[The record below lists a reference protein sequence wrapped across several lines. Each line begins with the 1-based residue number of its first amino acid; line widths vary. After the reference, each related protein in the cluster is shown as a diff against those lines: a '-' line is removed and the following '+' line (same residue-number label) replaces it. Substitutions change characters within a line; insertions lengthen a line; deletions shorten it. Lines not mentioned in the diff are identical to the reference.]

1 MSKNFELE
9 KKISNLVNEFN
20 SKNYVYVIKESKK
33 IISKN
38 NQIPL
43 IYNLLGASY
52 SLIDKHVEAIESYL
66 KASKLDAI
74 NEEIHRNLG
83 KSYSKLNKISDAY
96 NEFQN
101 ALRIRSNN
109 PDAFLGLG
117 LLKLKENKFD
127 ESIKEFKKVIRL
139 NKNFYQAYYNIA
151 LAQNFLGNYL
161 EAINNYLAAIK
172 INNTYFQAYNNLG
185 SILIKINQT
194 DDAINILKKA
204 IEIKPDYLEA
214 LTNIG
219 VAYLIKKKYLEALKF
234 FNKAITIN
242 SSDVKAITQ
251 KIFLMRK
258 ICDWSEDN
266 LLEDNLKLIS
276 NSNIDVTPWQ
286 LFSLD
291 DDPKEELSRAKKYG
305 KQFGFSDFKYSYNN
319 SKIKIAYFTPD
330 FFEHAGMMNME
341 GIFKYHN
348 KEKFE
353 IYGFDYGYSNNDETH
368 HRIKK
373 YFDKFFYVNN
383 FNDEQISQLVKDN
396 QIDIVIHRNGYS
408 QNSRNNWFAKKLAPI
423 QISFLGFPG
432 TMGVDYI
439 DYIVADKTVIPE
451 ENIKYFSEKIIFLP
465 DTYYP
470 TYNERKISSKKYNRK
485 DLGIDQSAFVFG
497 SFNNSYKISSVEFK
511 VWMNILDNVK
521 NSILLL
527 LVDEE
532 ITKQN
537 LLKEI
542 NKFKIQPKRVKFLNF
557 TNIEDHLSRH
567 SLVDLYLDTFN
578 CNGHTSAV
586 DALYSG
592 IPVITK
598 IGKSFSSRVCASIL
612 NACDMSELV
621 TKDISEYYKLAIKI
635 SENKSKFEDIKYKLN
650 NNLIEKPLF
659 NTRKYVDNL
668 EKAYS
673 LAFANKNI
681 HKKIKNIIV

>member
-1 MSKNFELE
+1 MTNKSELE
-9 KKISNLVNEFN
+9 KKILNLVYEFN
-20 SKNYVYVIKESKK
+20 SKNYEYVIKESKK
-33 IISKN
+33 IISEN

-43 IYNLLGASY
+43 IHNILGASY
-52 SLIDKHVEAIESYL
+52 SLINKHSEAIVFYL
-66 KASKLDAI
+66 NASKLDSN
-74 NEEIHRNLG
+74 NEEILRNLG
-83 KSYSKLNKISDAY
+83 KSYSQLNQDTNAY
-96 NEFQN
+96 NAFKN
-101 ALRIRSNN
+101 AIRIRSNN

-117 LLKLKENKFD
+117 LLKLKKNKFN
-127 ESIKEFKKVIRL
+127 ESIEEFNKVIKF
-139 NKNFYQAYYNIA
+139 NEKFYQAYYNIA
-151 LAQNFLGNYL
+151 LAQNLLGNYF
-161 EAINNYLAAIK
+161 EAINNYLRAIE
-172 INNTYFQAYNNLG
+172 INNQYFQAYNNLG
-185 SILIKINQT
+185 SILIKINKI
-194 DDAINILKKA
+194 DEAIKILKKA
-204 IEIKPDYLEA
+204 ITIKPDYLEA

-219 VAYLIKKKYLEALKF
+219 VAYLIKKKYLDALEF
-234 FNKAITIN
+234 FNQAIKIN
-242 SSDVKAITQ
+242 PNYVKAITQ
-251 KIFLMRK
+251 KLFLMRK
-258 ICDWSEDN
+258 VCDWSEDN
-266 LLEDNLKLIS
+266 LLEGNLKLI
-276 NSNIDVTPWQ
+276 NESNIDVTPWQ

-291 DDPKEELSRAKKYG
+291 DDPKEELSRAVKYG
-305 KQFGFSDFKYSYNN
+305 KQFGFRDFKYSYNN

-353 IYGFDYGYSNNDETH
+353 IYGFDYGYSNNDDTH

-470 TYNERKISSKKYNRK
+470 TYNERKISTKKYNRK
-485 DLGIDQSAFVFG
+485 DLGIDQSSFVFG

-511 VWMNILDNVK
+511 IWMNILVNVK

-542 NKFKIQPKRVKFLNF
+542 NKFKIQSNRVKFLKF

-612 NACDMSELV
+612 NACDMYELV
-621 TKDISEYYKLAIKI
+621 TEDISEYYKLAIKI
-635 SENKSKFEDIKYKLN
+635 SENKSKFNNIKYKLN
-650 NNLIEKPLF
+650 NNLKDKPLF
-659 NTRKYVDNL
+659 NTKKYVDNL

-673 LAFANKNI
+673 LAFANKNNNN
-681 HKKIKNIIV
+681 KITNIVV

>member
-1 MSKNFELE
+1 MTNKSKLE
-9 KKISNLVNEFN
+9 KKILNLVNEFN
-20 SKNYVYVIKESKK
+20 SKNYECVIKESKK
-33 IISKN
+33 IILEN

-43 IYNLLGASY
+43 IHNILGASY
-52 SLIDKHVEAIESYL
+52 SLINKHNEAIEFYL
-66 KASKLDAI
+66 NAAKLDSN
-74 NEEIHRNLG
+74 NEEILRNLG
-83 KSYSKLNKISDAY
+83 KSYSQLNQDTNAY
-96 NEFQN
+96 NAFNN
-101 ALRIRSNN
+101 AIRIRSNN

-117 LLKLKENKFD
+117 LLKLKKNKFN
-127 ESIKEFKKVIRL
+127 ESIKEFNKVIKL
-139 NKNFYQAYYNIA
+139 NENFYQAYYNIA
-151 LAQNFLGNYL
+151 LAQNLLGNYF
-161 EAINNYLAAIK
+161 EAINNYLRAIE
-172 INNTYFQAYNNLG
+172 INNQYFQAYNNLG
-185 SILIKINQT
+185 SILIKINKI
-194 DDAINILKKA
+194 DEAIKILKKA
-204 IEIKPDYLEA
+204 ITIKPDYLEA

-219 VAYLIKKKYLEALKF
+219 VAYLNKKKYLDALKF
-234 FNKAITIN
+234 FNEAIKIN
-242 SSDVKAITQ
+242 PNYVKAITQ
-251 KIFLMRK
+251 KLFLMRK
-258 ICDWSEDN
+258 VCDWSEDK
-266 LLEDNLKLIS
+266 LLEGNLKLI
-276 NSNIDVTPWQ
+276 NDSNIDVTPWQ

-291 DDPKEELSRAKKYG
+291 DDPKEELSRAIKYG
-305 KQFGFSDFKYSYNN
+305 KQFGFRDFKYSYNN

-353 IYGFDYGYSNNDETH
+353 IYGFDYGYSNNDDTH

-470 TYNERKISSKKYNRK
+470 TYNERKISTTKYNRK
-485 DLGIDQSAFVFG
+485 DLGIDQSSFVFG

-511 VWMNILDNVK
+511 IWMNILGNVE

-567 SLVDLYLDTFN
+567 SLLDLYLDTFN
-578 CNGHTSAV
+578 YNGHTSAV

-598 IGKSFSSRVCASIL
+598 IGKSFSSRVCSSIL

-621 TKDISEYYKLAIKI
+621 TKDISEYYKLVIKI

-650 NNLIEKPLF
+650 NNKIDKPLF
-659 NTRKYVDNL
+659 NTKKYVDNL

-673 LAFANKNI
+673 LAFANKNN
-681 HKKIKNIIV
+681 HNKIKNIIV

>member
-1 MSKNFELE
+1 MTNKSELE
-9 KKISNLVNEFN
+9 KKILNLVYEFN
-20 SKNYVYVIKESKK
+20 SKNYEYVIKESKK
-33 IISKN
+33 IISEN

-43 IYNLLGASY
+43 IHNILGASY
-52 SLIDKHVEAIESYL
+52 SLINKHSEAIEFYL
-66 KASKLDAI
+66 NASKLDSN
-74 NEEIHRNLG
+74 NEEILRNLG
-83 KSYSKLNKISDAY
+83 KSYSQLNQDTKAY
-96 NEFQN
+96 NAFKN
-101 ALRIRSNN
+101 AIRIRPNN

-117 LLKLKENKFD
+117 LLKLKKNKFN
-127 ESIKEFKKVIRL
+127 ESIEEFNKVIKF
-139 NKNFYQAYYNIA
+139 NEKFYQAYYNIA
-151 LAQNFLGNYL
+151 LAQNLLGNYF
-161 EAINNYLAAIK
+161 EAINNYLRAIE
-172 INNTYFQAYNNLG
+172 INNQYFQAYNNLG
-185 SILIKINQT
+185 SILIKINKI
-194 DDAINILKKA
+194 DEAIKILKKA
-204 IEIKPDYLEA
+204 ITIKPDYLEA

-219 VAYLIKKKYLEALKF
+219 VAYLIKKKYLDALEF
-234 FNKAITIN
+234 FNQAIKIN
-242 SSDVKAITQ
+242 PNYVKAITQ
-251 KIFLMRK
+251 KLFLMRK
-258 ICDWSEDN
+258 VCDWSEDN
-266 LLEDNLKLIS
+266 FLEGNLKLI
-276 NSNIDVTPWQ
+276 NESNIDVTPWQ

-291 DDPKEELSRAKKYG
+291 DDPKEELSRAVKYG
-305 KQFGFSDFKYSYNN
+305 KQFGFRDFKYSYNN

-353 IYGFDYGYSNNDETH
+353 IYGFDYGYSNNDDTH

-470 TYNERKISSKKYNRK
+470 TYNERKISTKKYNRK
-485 DLGIDQSAFVFG
+485 DLGINQSSFVFG

-511 VWMNILDNVK
+511 IWMNILVNVK

-542 NKFKIQPKRVKFLNF
+542 NKFKIQSNRVKFLNF

-592 IPVITK
+592 TPVITK

-612 NACDMSELV
+612 NACDMYELV
-621 TKDISEYYKLAIKI
+621 TEDISEYYKLAIKI
-635 SENKSKFEDIKYKLN
+635 SENKSKFKNINYKLK
-650 NNLIEKPLF
+650 NNLKDKPLF
-659 NTRKYVDNL
+659 NTKKYVDNL

-673 LAFANKNI
+673 LAFANKNNNN
-681 HKKIKNIIV
+681 KITNIVV

>member
-66 KASKLDAI
+66 KASKLDAN

-172 INNTYFQAYNNLG
+172 INNKYFQAYNNLG

-204 IEIKPDYLEA
+204 IEIKPDYLQA

-234 FNKAITIN
+234 FNKAIIIN

-266 LLEDNLKLIS
+266 LLEDNLKLIN

-353 IYGFDYGYSNNDETH
+353 IYGFDYGYSNNDNTH

-408 QNSRNNWFAKKLAPI
+408 QNSRNTLFAKKIAPI

-432 TMGVDYI
+432 TMGVDFI

-451 ENIKYFSEKIIFLP
+451 ENSQHFSEKIIYLP
-465 DTYYP
+465 NSYYP
-470 TYNERKISSKKYNRK
+470 TFSERKISKNKFNRK
-485 DLGIDQSAFVFG
+485 DLGIDKESFVFG
-497 SFNNSYKISSVEFK
+497 NLNNSYKISMQEFAI
-511 VWMNILDNVK
+511 WMKILNDTK
-521 NSILLL
+521 NSYLILLI
-527 LVDEE
+527 DEE
-532 ITKQN
+532 VTRTN
-537 LLKEI
+537 LIKEVK
-542 NKFKIQPKRVKFLNF
+542 KFKIDPNRIKFLNF
-557 TNIEDHLSRH
+557 INIEDHLSRH
-567 SLVDLYLDTFN
+567 NLIDLYLDTFN
-578 CNGHTSAV
+578 VNGHTSCI
-586 DALYSG
+586 DALFAKV
-592 IPVITK
+592 PVLTK
-598 IGKSFSSRVCASIL
+598 IGTSFPARVCASIL
-612 NACDMSELV
+612 NACDMSELI
-621 TKDISEYYKLAIKI
+621 TNNHSQYYSLAIKI
-635 SENKSKFEDIKYKLN
+635 SEDKNKFNQLRIKLN
-650 NNLIEKPLF
+650 NNLLNKPLF
-659 NTRKYVDNL
+659 DIKKYVEDL
-668 EKAYS
+668 EKGYSIAYN
-673 LAFANKNI
+673 NKKN
-681 HKKIKNIIV
+681 KKDYENIIV

>member
-1 MSKNFELE
+1 MTNKSELE
-9 KKISNLVNEFN
+9 KKILNLVNEFN
-20 SKNYVYVIKESKK
+20 SKNYEYVIKESKK
-33 IISKN
+33 IISEN

-43 IYNLLGASY
+43 IHNILGASY
-52 SLIDKHVEAIESYL
+52 SLINKHSEAIEFYL
-66 KASKLDAI
+66 NAAKLDSN
-74 NEEIHRNLG
+74 NEEILRNLG
-83 KSYSKLNKISDAY
+83 KSYSQLDQDTNAY
-96 NEFQN
+96 NAFNN
-101 ALRIRSNN
+101 AIRIRSNN

-117 LLKLKENKFD
+117 LLKLKKNKFN
-127 ESIKEFKKVIRL
+127 ESIEEFNKVIKL

-151 LAQNFLGNYL
+151 LAQNLLGNYF
-161 EAINNYLAAIK
+161 EAINNYLRAIE
-172 INNTYFQAYNNLG
+172 INNQYFQAYNNLG
-185 SILIKINQT
+185 SILIKINKL
-194 DDAINILKKA
+194 DEAIKILKKA
-204 IEIKPDYLEA
+204 IKIKPDYLEA

-219 VAYLIKKKYLEALKF
+219 VAYLNKKKYLDALEF
-234 FNKAITIN
+234 FNQAIKIN
-242 SSDVKAITQ
+242 PNYVKAITQ
-251 KIFLMRK
+251 KLFLMRK
-258 ICDWSEDN
+258 VCDWSEDN
-266 LLEDNLKLIS
+266 LLERNLKLI
-276 NSNIDVTPWQ
+276 NDSNIDVTPWQ

-291 DDPKEELSRAKKYG
+291 DDPKEELSRAIKYG
-305 KQFGFSDFKYSYNN
+305 KQFGFRDCKYSYNN

-353 IYGFDYGYSNNDETH
+353 IYGFDYGYSNNDNTH

-470 TYNERKISSKKYNRK
+470 TYNERKISTTKYNRK
-485 DLGIDQSAFVFG
+485 DLGIDQSSFVFG

-511 VWMNILDNVK
+511 IWMNILVNVK
-521 NSILLL
+521 NSVLLL

-578 CNGHTSAV
+578 YNGHTSAV

-612 NACDMSELV
+612 KACDMSELV
-621 TKDISEYYKLAIKI
+621 TKDINQYYKLAIKI
-635 SENKSKFEDIKYKLN
+635 SENKRKFEDIKYKLN
-650 NNLIEKPLF
+650 NNLIDKPLF
-659 NTRKYVDNL
+659 NTKKYVDNL

-673 LAFANKNI
+673 LVFANKNN
-681 HKKIKNIIV
+681 HNKIKNIIV